1 MTAETAKSSSQ
12 GSSSPELERVG
23 FSVQSSIFCPS
34 QQAGMESHVGTAEH
48 PDAGEGRRGEG
59 RVRKGRG
66 GRGREKKGGEG
77 KEREREEYKQDMCKK
92 TKSLSI
98 YVPLSLVAG
107 GLTFP
112 PAQLTGANRCPSLP
126 LPSPP
131 LSPAAGSLWLG

>member
-1 MTAETAKSSSQ
+1 MGRK
-12 GSSSPELERVG
+12 ER
-23 FSVQSSIFCPS
+23 
-34 QQAGMESHVGTAEH
+34 
-48 PDAGEGRRGEG
+48 
-59 RVRKGRG
+59 
-66 GRGREKKGGEG
+66 GGEG

-98 YVPLSLVAG
+98 YVPLSLVDG

-131 LSPAAGSLWLG
+131 LSPAAWSLWLG